1 MWSLKICTLV
11 SIMAAVTLPAL
22 GQHEYTESEI
32 EAGKQQYAINCG
44 RCHGPDGDNIA
55 GADIGHGQFRRASTD
70 AALVSLIRNGVP
82 GTTMAA
88 FPNMSE
94 PNAQTIVA
102 YLRAMASTA
111 AAVAALPP
119 GDTARGKTIYAGK
132 GACGTCHR
140 VADRGSR
147 AGPDLSQIGM
157 QRRAIEIHRSLLEK
171 DRDERYQ
178 TIQDVALERSAGGG
192 SRQANRFFRI
202 VTKDGATFT
211 GRLLNQDTFT
221 VQILDAK
228 DEKLKSSS
236 KSNLREYAFAN
247 NSSMPSYKDKLSTQE
262 LSDLISY
269 LTSLKGQAN

>member
-1 MWSLKICTLV
+1 MWSVRICTLI
-11 SIMAAVTLPAL
+11 SILATSSLSLFA
-22 GQHEYTESEI
+22 QHEYTESEI
-32 EAGKQQYAINCG
+32 EAGKQQYAINCS

-55 GADIGHGQFRRASTD
+55 NADIGHGKFRRASTD
-70 AALVSLIRNGVP
+70 AALVALIRDGIP
-82 GTTMAA
+82 ETRMAA

-102 YLRAMASTA
+102 YLRSMASTA
-111 AAVAALPP
+111 AAVAALPA
-119 GDTARGKTIYAGK
+119 GDPARGKTIFEGK

-140 VADRGSR
+140 VGDRGSR
-147 AGPDLSQIGM
+147 AGPDLTQIGA
-157 QRRAIEIHRSLLEK
+157 QRRAVELHRSILEP
-171 DRDERYQ
+171 DAE
-178 TIQDVALERSAGGG
+178 IIP
-192 SRQANRFFRI
+192 ANRFFRI

-228 DEKLKSSS
+228 DEKLKSFS
-236 KSNLREYAFAN
+236 KSNLREYAVVS
-247 NSSMPSYKDKLSTQE
+247 NSPMPAYKDKLSTQE

>member
-157 QRRAIEIHRSLLEK
+157 QRRAIEIHRSLLEP
-171 DRDERYQ
+171 DAE
-178 TIQDVALERSAGGG
+178 IIP
-192 SRQANRFFRI
+192 ANRFFRI

-228 DEKLKSSS
+228 DEKLKSFS

>member
-1 MWSLKICTLV
+1 MWPARVRIFIFML
-11 SIMAAVTLPAL
+11 AAGALPAFA
-22 GQHEYTESEI
+22 QHEYTESEI

-55 GADIGHGQFRRASTD
+55 TADIGHGKFRRAATD
-70 AALVSLIRNGVP
+70 AALVGLIRNGIP

-88 FPNMSE
+88 FPNISE

-102 YLRAMASTA
+102 YLRSMASTA
-111 AAVAALPP
+111 AAVAALPA
-119 GDTARGKTIYAGK
+119 GDAARGRTIFEGK

-140 VADRGSR
+140 VGDRGSR
-147 AGPDLSQIGM
+147 AGPDLTQIGT
-157 QRRAIEIHRSLLEK
+157 QRRGVELHRSILEP
-171 DRDERYQ
+171 DAE
-178 TIQDVALERSAGGG
+178 IIP
-192 SRQANRFFRI
+192 ANRFFRI

-221 VQILDAK
+221 VQLLDAK
-228 DEKLKSSS
+228 DEKLKSFS
-236 KSNLREYAFAN
+236 KSNLREYAFVS
-247 NSSMPSYKDKLSTQE
+247 NSPMPSYKDKLSAQE

>member
-1 MWSLKICTLV
+1 MRICILV
-11 SIMAAVTLPAL
+11 SFLAAITLPAFA
-22 GQHEYTESEI
+22 QHEYTESEI
-32 EAGKQQYAINCG
+32 EAGKQQYAINCS

-55 GADIGHGQFRRASTD
+55 NADIGRGKFRRASTD
-70 AALVSLIRNGVP
+70 AALVALIRNGIP
-82 GTTMAA
+82 GTAMAA

-94 PNAQTIVA
+94 PNAQTIVV
-102 YLRAMASTA
+102 YLRSMASTA

-119 GDTARGKTIYAGK
+119 GDMARGKTVFEGK

-147 AGPDLSQIGM
+147 AGPDLSQIGT
-157 QRRAIEIHRSLLEK
+157 QRRVVEIHRSILEP
-171 DRDERYQ
+171 DAE
-178 TIQDVALERSAGGG
+178 IIP
-192 SRQANRFFRI
+192 ANRFFRI

-221 VQILDAK
+221 MQILDAK
-228 DEKLKSSS
+228 DEKLKSFS
-236 KSNLREYAFAN
+236 KSSVREYGFAST
-247 NSSMPSYKDKLSTQE
+247 SSMPSYKDKLSTQE

>member
-1 MWSLKICTLV
+1 MRICILV
-11 SIMAAVTLPAL
+11 SFLAVVTLPVFA
-22 GQHEYTESEI
+22 QHEYTESEI
-32 EAGKQQYAINCG
+32 EAGKQQYAINCN

-55 GADIGHGQFRRASTD
+55 NADIGHGNFRRASTD
-70 AALVSLIRNGVP
+70 PALVALIRNGIP
-82 GTTMAA
+82 GTTMAE

-94 PNAQTIVA
+94 PNAQTIVV
-102 YLRAMASTA
+102 YLRSMASTA
-111 AAVAALPP
+111 AAVASLPP
-119 GDTARGKTIYAGK
+119 GDTARGKTVFEGK

-147 AGPDLSQIGM
+147 AGPDLSQIGT
-157 QRRAIEIHRSLLEK
+157 QRRVVEIHRSILEP
-171 DRDERYQ
+171 DAE
-178 TIQDVALERSAGGG
+178 IIP
-192 SRQANRFFRI
+192 ANRFFRI
-202 VTKDGATFT
+202 VTKDGAIFT

-228 DEKLKSSS
+228 DEKLKSFS
-236 KSNLREYAFAN
+236 KSNLRESGFAS